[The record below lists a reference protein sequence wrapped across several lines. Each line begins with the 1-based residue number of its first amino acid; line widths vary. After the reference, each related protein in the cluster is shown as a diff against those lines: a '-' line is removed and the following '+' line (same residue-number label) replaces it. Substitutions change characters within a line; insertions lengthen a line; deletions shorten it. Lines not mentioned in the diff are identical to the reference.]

1 MHDTTIIMKKL
12 LQIRKRLI
20 KDEMNI
26 YTNLVYIF
34 TYRIVFIILILL
46 SYHVL
51 YITTCS
57 QNLLTCAQLCVVE

>member
-1 MHDTTIIMKKL
+1 MHDTTIIVNKL

-51 YITTCS
+51 YISQPVVRTCLHVH
-57 QNLLTCAQLCVVE
+57 NYV